1 MFRKYRRM
9 TKEMMIRLDEKI
21 RIYRGSPSVQ
31 VTYEDLAQILE
42 DIIVIHKQDNEVGFN
57 GKQEP
62 K

>member
-1 MFRKYRRM
+1 M